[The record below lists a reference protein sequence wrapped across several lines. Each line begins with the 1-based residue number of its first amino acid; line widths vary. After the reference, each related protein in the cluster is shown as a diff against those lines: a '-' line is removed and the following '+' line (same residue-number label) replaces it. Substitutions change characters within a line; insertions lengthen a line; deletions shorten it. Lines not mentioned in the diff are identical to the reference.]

1 MSVKRQWMRSATDK
15 RSGYWSAI
23 EPVGQSMNRKCPQE
37 WQEWLKKTNR
47 KETLCLVSGNE
58 DHLLWVVHGAVH
70 WVDLANGSNPS
81 PDSIH
86 SSPKCHSVESCSW
99 SDNRLGS
106 TSAIWPR
113 CFSHVQPKERRRHW
127 PISDLPDPND
137 RQLATVELDL
147 LLQPIHL
154 FPLFG
159 RKTMSAESQ
168 LQRVRFYIRP
178 STFFLFPTCLFRY
191 LVSSL
196 ERKKKPARHQSP
208 TPAGGSSGTST
219 QHTYTCRLCLSPSSF
234 LSFFSTSPFFLSIL
248 FQGSGK
254 NIYLYFPLFF
264 LEKKMML
271 KWNLIFH

>member
-196 ERKKKPARHQSP
+196 ERKKNLRATSRQHRPVAAVARAHSTP
-208 TPAGGSSGTST
+208 TPAVCVS
-219 QHTYTCRLCLSPSSF
+219 LPLLFF
-234 LSFFSTSPFFLSIL
+234 LSFPPPHFSFQFCSRGQGKIYICIFLS
-248 FQGSGK
+248 FS
-254 NIYLYFPLFF
+254 
-264 LEKKMML
+264 
-271 KWNLIFH
+271 